1 MPYSARAH
9 AVSCNRRCSWRHPA
23 RCAWHAAAVPAR
35 AAHSHAFKYLS
46 PHPRSPFAPAC
57 RQCQCRGRPHGRR
70 HPLITS
76 APPQAPS
83 APLLG
88 APSSSLSVGTRL
100 PGQASGRNRR
110 MPPSPLLPLNRPSQI
125 GEPHVRPSLR
135 NSGVPRHLRR
145 LAWPWPRTPPSSP
158 LATHQPG
165 FAAGRPPQHVLYS
178 GEEERLGKSIFEKIR
193 GLDERRK
200 REKNSADCVCN
211 IDSKYEGLSIK
222 CVSSPWWTKLGWFS
236 ELRHA
241 PN

>member
-1 MPYSARAH
+1 MAVQTRSKYAVHHMCFPCPTLLALMPCPATAAARGATLR
-9 AVSCNRRCSWRHPA
+9 AA

-70 HPLITS
+70 RPLITS
-76 APPQAPS
+76 APPQAPLV
-83 APLLG
+83 PLLG

-100 PGQASGRNRR
+100 PGQASGRSRR

-145 LAWPWPRTPPSSP
+145 LA
-158 LATHQPG
+158 
-165 FAAGRPPQHVLYS
+165 
-178 GEEERLGKSIFEKIR
+178 
-193 GLDERRK
+193 
-200 REKNSADCVCN
+200 
-211 IDSKYEGLSIK
+211 
-222 CVSSPWWTKLGWFS
+222 
-236 ELRHA
+236 
-241 PN
+241 